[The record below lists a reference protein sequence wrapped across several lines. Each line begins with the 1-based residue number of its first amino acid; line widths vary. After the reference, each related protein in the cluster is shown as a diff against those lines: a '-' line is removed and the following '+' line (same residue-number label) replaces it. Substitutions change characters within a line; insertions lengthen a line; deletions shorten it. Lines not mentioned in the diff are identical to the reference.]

1 MISQLEKEYV
11 EIILSLDKNN
21 FTNEQVEEEFEKIY
35 RDYRGKLMDFRTLF
49 FQEPNDV
56 QFEVLFEKLMDSYLN
71 YRLSGLVNSY
81 RQLNKGFQPYLDDDG
96 NIKSQF
102 KTEKYK
108 DSLTHKDDEFVS
120 DEEESGN

>member
-21 FTNEQVEEEFEKIY
+21 FTNEQVEEEFQKIY

-81 RQLNKGFQPYLDDDG
+81 RKLHKNNTTMRGNK
-96 NIKSQF
+96 
-102 KTEKYK
+102 KTRYCGA
-108 DSLTHKDDEFVS
+108 LA
-120 DEEESGN
+120 

>member
-11 EIILSLDKNN
+11 ETILSLDKNN
-21 FTNEQVEEEFEKIY
+21 FTNEQVEEEFQKIY

-81 RQLNKGFQPYLDDDG
+81 RKLHKGFEPHLDDEG
-96 NIKSQF
+96 NIKD
-102 KTEKYK
+102 TEKYAEK
-108 DSLTHKDDEFVS
+108 SLTHKDDGLVS
-120 DEEESGN
+120 DDGEEE

>member
-1 MISQLEKEYV
+1 MDSWLEKHY
-11 EIILSLDKNN
+11 LDKNR
-21 FTNEQVEEEFEKIY
+21 FTDKQIEEKLEKKY
-35 RDYRGKLMDFRTLF
+35 RYYRGKLMDFRTLF

-56 QFEVLFEKLMDSYLN
+56 QFEVMFEKLMDSYLN

-81 RQLNKGFQPYLDDDG
+81 RQLNKGFQPYLDNDG

-108 DSLTHKDDEFVS
+108 DSLTHEDDELVS
-120 DEEESGN
+120 DEEE

>member
-21 FTNEQVEEEFEKIY
+21 FTNEQVEEEFQKIY

-56 QFEVLFEKLMDSYLN
+56 QFEVMFEKLMDSYLN

-81 RQLNKGFQPYLDDDG
+81 RQLHKGFEPYLDDSG
-96 NIKSQF
+96 NIKSEF
-102 KTEKYK
+102 STDKYK
-108 DSLTHKDDEFVS
+108 DALTHNDEIMS
-120 DEEESGN
+120 DEEE

>member
-21 FTNEQVEEEFEKIY
+21 FTNEQVEEEFEKNY
-35 RDYRGKLMDFRTLF
+35 RQYRGKLMDFRTLF

-81 RQLNKGFQPYLDDDG
+81 RKLHKGFKPHLDDSG

-108 DSLTHKDDEFVS
+108 DSLTHKDDELVS
-120 DEEESGN
+120 DEEE

>member
-1 MISQLEKEYV
+1 
-11 EIILSLDKNN
+11 
-21 FTNEQVEEEFEKIY
+21 
-35 RDYRGKLMDFRTLF
+35 MDFRTLF

-56 QFEVLFEKLMDSYLN
+56 QFEVMFEKLMDSYLN

-81 RQLNKGFQPYLDDDG
+81 RKLHKGFVPHLDDSG

-108 DSLTHKDDEFVS
+108 DSLTHKEDELVS
-120 DEEESGN
+120 DEEE

>member
-21 FTNEQVEEEFEKIY
+21 FTNEQVEEEFQKIY

-81 RQLNKGFQPYLDDDG
+81 RQLHKGFEPHLDDSG
-96 NIKSQF
+96 NIKSEF
-102 KTEKYK
+102 STKEYE
-108 DSLTHKDDEFVS
+108 DSLTHKDDELVS
-120 DEEESGN
+120 DEEE

>member
-81 RQLNKGFQPYLDDDG
+81 RQLHKGFKPHLDDSG

-108 DSLTHKDDEFVS
+108 DSLTHKDDELVS
-120 DEEESGN
+120 DEEE